1 MRKDRLGPLVQKPI
15 SNSRLVWFGL
25 DREQSSFFP
34 RISLLRRSS
43 FGGETA
49 RKRGKERENGE
60 IKKSAVGD
68 DGLPRAL
75 FPISLFPSLPE
86 RRKKPLRRRGLS
98 DRALPRGNVFI
109 MQIRA
114 SSLTRLSS
122 RKSKGLL
129 AV

>member
-25 DREQSSFFP
+25 DRKQSSFFP

-60 IKKSAVGD
+60 IKKSGVGD

-75 FPISLFPSLPE
+75 FPAYLKDE
-86 RRKKPLRRRGLS
+86 RGLCGGEGS
-98 DRALPRGNVFI
+98 RVVHSRGE
-109 MQIRA
+109 MY
-114 SSLTRLSS
+114 
-122 RKSKGLL
+122 
-129 AV
+129 